1 MILVMGIIGFLGGF
15 AAGQML
21 LYFFLRH
28 KSRED
33 LLTDPHL
40 KLKYGLLNWG
50 CAVLGCYSFI
60 EMYQKYFGGS

>member
-1 MILVMGIIGFLGGF
+1 MIYAIGVLGFIGGF

-21 LYFFLRH
+21 LYFLLRH

-33 LLTDPHL
+33 LLTDRHL

-50 CAVLGCYSFI
+50 FAVLGCYAFMEI
-60 EMYQKYFGGS
+60 YQKYFG